1 MFYQNLTLMEV
12 DNGTLQ
18 NITPFRIGN
27 PFKGESIIK
36 TKSAEKADLEKQ
48 RIEADRIKT
57 LTDKA
62 LVETQ
67 IKSVAEQKLA
77 ETATEKAKSDNQALI
92 TIVIALLVVA
102 AIGGGLWFYL
112 KKK

>member
-1 MFYQNLTLMEV
+1 MFYQNLTLMAV
-12 DNGTLQ
+12 DNGTLK

-27 PFKGESIIK
+27 IFKGESLVI
-36 TKSAEKADLEKQ
+36 TKSSEQADLEKK
-48 RIEADRIKT
+48 RIEADRIKA

-77 ETATEKAKSDNQALI
+77 ETATEKAKSDNSALV